1 MKKSIR
7 SIVLLSAFAVS
18 SVPSFAA
25 MGGGLPRPQWPAAPS
40 ALFSGMV
47 AAASAFIGI

>member
-25 MGGGLPRPQWPAAPS
+25 MGGGNPRPQWPPVTS
-40 ALFSGMV
+40 LFLSGV
-47 AAASAFIGI
+47 LGAASSFLGI

>member
-1 MKKSIR
+1 MNKSLR

-25 MGGGLPRPQWPAAPS
+25 MGGGNPRPQWPPTPAIFA
-40 ALFSGMV
+40 GIV
-47 AAASAFIGI
+47 AAAGVFVGI

>member
-25 MGGGLPRPQWPAAPS
+25 MGGGAPRPQWPPVYS
-40 ALFSGMV
+40 AFLSGM
-47 AAASAFIGI
+47 AAAAGALIGI